1 MLETSAFV
9 FATDLAALAA
19 DAGRTVLLEGFP
31 DRAYAADGRLVPRTE
46 PGAVLTDGAAIAARA
61 VELAERTDPVLDSL
75 CVHGDHP
82 GAVAHAHAV
91 RRALEAAG
99 WSLRGL

>member
-1 MLETSAFV
+1 V
-9 FATDLAALAA
+9 
-19 DAGRTVLLEGFP
+19 
-31 DRAYAADGRLVPRTE
+31 
-46 PGAVLTDGAAIAARA
+46 IAARA
-61 VELAERTDPVLDSL
+61 VELAGRADPVLDSL

-99 WSLRGL
+99 HVLRGL